1 MPRPSTSAAPALPA
15 WADRSIETI
24 SQALRARGERLTR
37 PRLAVLH
44 TLLAGA
50 DDHLTAED
58 LIAAVH
64 RDAPELASSSVYRAL
79 EWLEST
85 GVAQHTHL
93 GHSAATWHLV
103 GDDRHHLVCE
113 RCGRVEHLPAEVLED
128 LRRSLASSYG
138 FELQRS
144 HFALSGTCRR
154 CRVAAN
160 APAASS

>member
-1 MPRPSTSAAPALPA
+1 MPRPSTAVAPALPA
-15 WADRSIETI
+15 WADPSIETI
-24 SQALRARGERLTR
+24 SQVLRARGERLTR
-37 PRLAVLH
+37 PRLAVLYA
-44 TLLAGA
+44 LLAGA
-50 DDHLTAED
+50 DDHLTAEG

-64 RDAPELASSSVYRAL
+64 RDVPDLAPSSVYRAL

-93 GHSAATWHLV
+93 GHSAATWHLA

-113 RCGRVEHLPAEVLED
+113 RCGGVEHLPAEVLED
-128 LRRSLASSYG
+128 LRRALASSHG

-154 CRVAAN
+154 CRVAPDP
-160 APAASS
+160 PAATR